1 MWSFT
6 AYQWDTEEEGYM
18 QVGCAF
24 CSSLERGLF
33 YSIWEETCIGKRW
46 KVLFTTASPNTLLI
60 PEGCIQ
66 DGVGVAFY
74 SSRRLVRDLWHW
86 KMNSE
91 LKPMRS
97 NVLSLLFSTKSPLL
111 HPAQLTKW
119 CLMTSSQFFEEKKY
133 KRQPL
138 SAIAPFGFT
147 SKTPTCCMHK
157 LWYCISW
164 NITGQPSTQSWL
176 HQTAAVVLLYAAS
189 WLLQGQNHFFSGQK
203 EPSLLPHKSTNPW
216 DGMAG
221 RVHPTAWVIS
231 PYLLEQWQNS
241 PGWQEEQGAYPHPL
255 MERGLLYHT
264 APHNPGMNEGFGLSH
279 DMMHTSSHLLWTHR
293 LLWTPFKYFCFSWWK
308 HITRNIRL
316 ELDFKY
322 KTQVPKTK

>member
-18 QVGCAF
+18 QVGRAF

-66 DGVGVAFY
+66 DGMGVAFY

-97 NVLSLLFSTKSPLL
+97 NVLSLLFLTKSPLL

-119 CLMTSSQFFEEKKY
+119 CLMTSSQFFEEKRY

-147 SKTPTCCMHK
+147 SKTPMCCMHK

-203 EPSLLPHKSTNPW
+203 EPSLLPQGHKPLRW
-216 DGMAG
+216 DGREGSPNSLSYFSVSARAVAKLTWLAG
-221 RVHPTAWVIS
+221 AGCLSPSSDGAW
-231 PYLLEQWQNS
+231 L
-241 PGWQEEQGAYPHPL
+241 A
-255 MERGLLYHT
+255 
-264 APHNPGMNEGFGLSH
+264 LSH
-279 DMMHTSSHLLWTHR
+279 GSSQSRDEWRIWAEPWYDAHKLPSSLDPQTS
-293 LLWTPFKYFCFSWWK
+293 
-308 HITRNIRL
+308 
-316 ELDFKY
+316 LDTF
-322 KTQVPKTK
+322 